1 MEGSD
6 IKFPFLSRLL
16 KPIITIIR
24 KAAIVFTL
32 THTLCAFEG
41 LFFLKIYLECSMWI
55 NTLKIVKHILVI
67 QTVAWFPHLIMFKI
81 DAVPICF
88 SSTLYV
94 RLRIYREDVRGGA
107 GGACATP
114 KSAHVWIFIQLSS
127 MRALELVG
135 FGIDIHGGTYVCTTI
150 LKILPSSL
158 IMISQ
163 KIIYNANHTC
173 PQ

>member
-41 LFFLKIYLECSMWI
+41 LLFLKIYLECSMWI

-67 QTVAWFPHLIMFKI
+67 QTVALFPPSYHVQNRRYTYLLFFHIVCSIEQGGGQGWWCRWCMCYTIISTCLDFYISFELKSLI
-81 DAVPICF
+81 
-88 SSTLYV
+88 
-94 RLRIYREDVRGGA
+94 
-107 GGACATP
+107 
-114 KSAHVWIFIQLSS
+114 
-127 MRALELVG
+127 ALELES
-135 FGIDIHGGTYVCTTI
+135 FGA
-150 LKILPSSL
+150 LELQSL
-158 IMISQ
+158 R
-163 KIIYNANHTC
+163 A
-173 PQ
+173 